1 MIFNSHL
8 IKLFKIWY
16 FVSRLKLYNL
26 IINITR
32 IKRTIIW
39 NKCIYIK
46 EEYKY
51 KFNFLFVVCVVLINK
66 NIEISFESIKN
77 CLTSL
82 FLTILEVIHS
92 VMLKDVFACY
102 KKMWVYFVFFRL
114 NNFYLFF
121 LFFLHILFV

>member
-26 IINITR
+26 IINITQ
-32 IKRTIIW
+32 IKRIIIW

-66 NIEISFESIKN
+66 DIEISFESIKN

-82 FLTILEVIHS
+82 FLTIFDVIHS

-102 KKMWVYFVFFRL
+102 KKNVS
-114 NNFYLFF
+114 
-121 LFFLHILFV
+121 ILRIFSSK